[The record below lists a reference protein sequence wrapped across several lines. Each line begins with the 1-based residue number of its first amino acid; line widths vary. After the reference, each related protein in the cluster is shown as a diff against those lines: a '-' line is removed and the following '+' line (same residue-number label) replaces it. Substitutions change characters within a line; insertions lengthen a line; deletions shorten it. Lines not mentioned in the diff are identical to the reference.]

1 MKKNLFKSITTLK
14 NLSLRL
20 SLCLKITLLA
30 LGILCGV
37 TMTFAQNIVDFE
49 ELTLDP
55 ETHWNGSDG
64 SGQFTSSYLT
74 FYNIFED
81 WGGGMTSWNGFAY
94 TNETDISTFSFENEF
109 SSATGEGV
117 WSSDNYAVSYI
128 MGDWENNYAPIP
140 SVIKINTENAP
151 EVIPGM
157 FISLNAYSSL
167 YMADNDLYSN
177 GQHWL
182 KLHIAAYSTTS
193 WYGTSADILLADY
206 RFDNSDLDFKMND
219 WTYVDLTW
227 AEGTDSLLFYIYS
240 SDAGDYGV
248 NTPAYFCIDNVGEE
262 CPIGIPLLE
271 TEISP
276 DYYILG
282 GQSTLISAYAR
293 GGVQPYTFEWSNQ
306 AGLDDYYSQTPLASP
321 EESTSY
327 TVTVTDALG
336 NESIG
341 TVNVWVDEVG
351 ISQNKIFEPKVYS
364 NSEMLFIESD
374 QTIESVKIFDI
385 TGKLLREIKPTSNVV
400 SENISDLSDGIYLI
414 QTSAGKLSST
424 QKILK

>member
-1 MKKNLFKSITTLK
+1 M
-14 NLSLRL
+14 R
-20 SLCLKITLLA
+20 KILLLA
-30 LGILCGV
+30 SGILCGV

-94 TNETDISTFSFENEF
+94 TNETDVTTFDFSNEY
-109 SSATGEGV
+109 SSAIGSGV
-117 WSSDNYAVSYI
+117 WASENYAVSYI

-140 SVIKINTENAP
+140 SVIKIDTETAP

-167 YMADNDLYSN
+167 YMANNDCYSN

-182 KLHIAAYSTTS
+182 KLHIAAYSTTT
-193 WYGTSADILLADY
+193 WYATTADILLADY
-206 RFDNSDLDFKMND
+206 RFDNSDLDFKMNN
-219 WTYVDLTW
+219 WAYVDLTW

-240 SDAGDYGV
+240 SDAGEYGV
-248 NTPAYFCIDNVGEE
+248 NTPAYFCIDNFGEE
-262 CPIGIPLLE
+262 CPEGVPQLE
-271 TEISP
+271 TEILEN
-276 DYYILG
+276 YYIGG
-282 GQSTLISAYAR
+282 GQSTSIAAYAR

-306 AGLDDYYSQTPLASP
+306 PGLDDYYSQTPLATP

-327 TVTVTDALG
+327 TVTVTDAIG

-374 QTIESVKIFDI
+374 KTIESVRIFDI
-385 TGKLLREIKPTSNVV
+385 TGKLLREIKPASNVV
-400 SENISDLSDGIYLI
+400 SENISELSDGIYLI
-414 QTSAGKLSST
+414 QTSDGKLSST

>member
-1 MKKNLFKSITTLK
+1 MRKILLFAS
-14 NLSLRL
+14 
-20 SLCLKITLLA
+20 
-30 LGILCGV
+30 GILCGV

-94 TNETDISTFSFENEF
+94 TNETDVTTFDFSNEY
-109 SSATGEGV
+109 SSAIGSGV
-117 WSSDNYAVSYI
+117 WASENYAVSYI
-128 MGDWENNYAPIP
+128 MGDWENNYEPIP
-140 SVIKINTENAP
+140 SVIKINTETAP

-157 FISLNAYSSL
+157 FISLNTYSSL
-167 YMADNDLYSN
+167 YMANNDLYSN

-182 KLHIAAYSTTS
+182 KLHIAAYSTTT
-193 WYGTSADILLADY
+193 WYATTADILLADY
-206 RFDNSDLDFKMND
+206 RFENSDLDFKMNN
-219 WTYVDLTW
+219 WAYVDLTW

-240 SDAGDYGV
+240 SDAGEYGV
-248 NTPAYFCIDNVGEE
+248 NTPAYFCIDNFGEE
-262 CPIGIPLLE
+262 CPEGVPQLE
-271 TEISP
+271 TEIIEN
-276 DYYILG
+276 YYIGG
-282 GQSTLISAYAR
+282 GQSTSISAYAR

-306 AGLDDYYSQTPLASP
+306 PGLDDYNSQTPLATP

-327 TVTVTDALG
+327 IVTVTDAIG
-336 NESIG
+336 NEIIG

-351 ISQNKIFEPKVYS
+351 ISQNNIFEPKVYLYS
-364 NSEMLFIESD
+364 DMLFIESD
-374 QTIESVKIFDI
+374 KTIESVRIFDI
-385 TGKLLREIKPTSNVV
+385 TGKLLREIKPASNVV

-414 QTSAGKLSST
+414 QTSDGKLSST